1 MKTTPKKKSEE
12 QGEFIRVKIPMTR
25 ELYAKVKRASEE
37 AGLSMDAW
45 INEEARRYVL
55 RVRARLNRG

>member
-1 MKTTPKKKSEE
+1 MKKKSEK
-12 QGEFIRVKIPMTR
+12 QGGLIKIRIPMTR

-45 INEEARRYVL
+45 INDAVMKYRR
-55 RVRARLNRG
+55 RVSARLSRG